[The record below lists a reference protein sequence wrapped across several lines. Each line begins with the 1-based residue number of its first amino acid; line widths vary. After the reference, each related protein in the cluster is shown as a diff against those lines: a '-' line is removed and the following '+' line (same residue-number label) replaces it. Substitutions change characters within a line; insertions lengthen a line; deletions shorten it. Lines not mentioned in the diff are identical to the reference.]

1 MKHFLSLASLLCT
14 VSLATLGA
22 QKTGE
27 IGDHVKGAK
36 GLESALK
43 NLHAPRVLSDPL
55 LPREA
60 IKRLTLQPGLAVDL
74 VLSEPTVRQ
83 PVFTTFDE
91 RGRLWVV
98 QYLQYPFP
106 AGLKVV
112 EYDQYIRA
120 KFDKVPPP
128 PPRHFRGAD
137 KITIHESTKGDGI
150 FDKTTVFVEGLNI
163 TTAVQPGRGGV
174 WVLNPPYLLFY
185 PDKNR
190 DDVPDADPQVHLSG
204 FGLEDTHSVANS
216 LIWGPDGWLY
226 GANGSTCTAKV
237 RVDITG
243 SPQTTDFM
251 GQVIWR
257 YHPERHVFEIFAEGG
272 GNTFGVE
279 FDDQGRLYSGT
290 NGDARG
296 VYYVQG
302 GYYRKAW
309 GKHGPL
315 TNPYALG
322 FYEFMP
328 HTGNRE
334 RFTHNFVDYGGDSL
348 PEGLRGKIIAVNPLH
363 KRVQVSRK
371 EAIGSG
377 YRTVEEPFLLTS
389 SDGWFRP
396 VDIRV
401 GPDGA
406 LYLSDFYEARISHV
420 DPRDNWD
427 RSNGRIYRIRAAD
440 YKPAGR
446 FDLAKL
452 SSAEL
457 VELLAHRNR
466 WQRQTALR
474 ILGDRKDRSVTPL
487 LRRNLD
493 QHTGQLAL
501 ESLWALNQVGGFD
514 EKAALRGL
522 AHADP
527 FVRTWAIRLLGD
539 DRAVTPALAA
549 RLATLAEREDNAQ
562 VRAQLASSAKRL
574 PAPAS
579 LTILRNLIKHREDV
593 NDPHIPLLIWWALEA
608 KTESDRESM
617 VRLFRDP
624 ALWKEPVAERHLLE
638 RLVQRYAMAGGQE
651 NLASCATLLRLP
663 PGPREAERLVNGLEK
678 AFAGRGIAN
687 VPADFKEAIRHALSV
702 AGHSPSA
709 LTLGVRLGLP
719 DAVDEA
725 IRLAGDPKARTE
737 DRLRAVR
744 VLAEAP
750 QPRCIPILIEQVR
763 TAPDVLRVEIL
774 ATLQRYDDPSIGQAV
789 LGLNPARLPETSGLR
804 VAAFNLLASRPGWAL
819 QLAQA
824 VDTGKIPPSAVP
836 TEVVRKTTLHK
847 DAQLA
852 KLVRKN
858 WGRLG
863 PATSQEKQ
871 KEMVRLLNLVRGGKG
886 DATRG
891 RTVYANTCAKCH
903 RLFGEGGAVGPDL
916 TGYERDNLLFWVE
929 NIVDPSAAIR
939 EEYTTTVVETTDGRV
954 LTGILAAQDKQS
966 VLLRDADGK
975 EIRVA
980 RQDLAEMRASPVSI
994 MPEGQ
999 LGTLSEQQI
1008 RDLFAYLTHKGPE
1021 QKQAK
1026 GGTL

>member
-1 MKHFLSLASLLCT
+1 MKRTITALALL
-14 VSLATLGA
+14 LPLGLTTA
-22 QKTGE
+22 GGEKPGE
-27 IGDHVKGAK
+27 IGDNQKGAK
-36 GLESALK
+36 GLEAALK

-55 LPREA
+55 PPNEA
-60 IKRLTLQPGLAVDL
+60 IKRLTVPPGFAVDL
-74 VLSEPTVRQ
+74 VLSEPKVRQ
-83 PVFTTFDE
+83 PVYTTFDE

-137 KITIHESTKGDGI
+137 KITIHESTKGDGV
-150 FDKTTVFVEGLNI
+150 FDKAKVFVEGLNI
-163 TTAVQPGRGGV
+163 TTAALPGRGGV

-190 DDVPDADPQVHLSG
+190 DDVPDGDPQVHLSG

-216 LIWGPDGWLY
+216 LMWGPDGWLY

-237 RVDITG
+237 RVDTTG
-243 SPQTTDFM
+243 SPKTTDFM

-257 YHPERHVFEIFAEGG
+257 YQPERHVFEIFAEGG

-348 PEGLRGKIIAVNPLH
+348 PDSLRGKIIAVNPLH
-363 KRVQVSRK
+363 KRLQVSHK

-377 YRTVEEPFLLTS
+377 YRTVEDPFLLTS

-406 LYLSDFYEARISHV
+406 LYVSDFYEARISHV

-427 RSNGRIYRIRAAD
+427 RSNGRIYRVRASE

-452 SSAEL
+452 SSEEL
-457 VELLAHRNR
+457 VGLLAHKNR

-474 ILGDRKDRSVTPL
+474 LLGDRKDRSVVPL

-493 QHTGQLAL
+493 RRTGQLAL
-501 ESLWALNQVGGFD
+501 ESLWALYQCGGFD
-514 EKAALRGL
+514 EKTALRVL
-522 AHADP
+522 DHTDP
-527 FVRTWAIRLLGD
+527 FVRMWSIRLLGD
-539 DRAVTPALAA
+539 DRRVTPALASY
-549 RLATLAEREDNAQ
+549 LAALAQKEGHPQ
-562 VRAQLASSAKRL
+562 VRGQLASSAKRL
-574 PAPAS
+574 PAAAS
-579 LTILRNLIKHREDV
+579 LPILWNLIKHREDAD
-593 NDPHIPLLIWWALEA
+593 DPHIPLLIWWALEA
-608 KTESDRESM
+608 KAESDRDAV
-617 VRLFRDP
+617 VRLFHDP
-624 ALWKEPVAERHLLE
+624 SLWKEPLAERHLLE
-638 RLVQRYAMAGGQE
+638 RLVQRYAMAGGAE
-651 NLASCATLLRLP
+651 NWHACAELLRLP
-663 PGPREAERLVNGLEK
+663 SGTDQARPLVDGLEK
-678 AFAGRGIAN
+678 AFAGRAA
-687 VPADFKEAIRHALSV
+687 PALPGDCKAAITHTLSV
-702 AGHSPSA
+702 AGDTPAA
-709 LTLGVRLGLP
+709 LTLGLRLGLAS
-719 DAVDEA
+719 AVDRA
-725 IRLAGDPKARTE
+725 LKLVANDKARMN
-737 DRLRAVR
+737 DRLRCVR
-744 VLAEAP
+744 VLGEAP
-750 QPRCIPILIEQVR
+750 QPACVSVLLGQLRS
-763 TAPDVLRVEIL
+763 APDAVRVEIL
-774 ATLQRYDDPSIGQAV
+774 TALQRYDDPAVPKAV
-789 LGLNPARLPETSGLR
+789 LGLNPATLPEPTGVR
-804 VAAFNLLASRPGWAL
+804 GAAFALLASRPGWAVEL
-819 QLAQA
+819 LRE
-824 VDTGKIPPSAVP
+824 VDAGKIRSSAVP
-836 TEVVRKTTLHK
+836 TDVVRKMNLHRNE
-847 DAQLA
+847 QVA
-852 KLVRKN
+852 KLVRKL

-863 PATSQEKQ
+863 PTTSQEKQ
-871 KEMVRLLNLVRGGKG
+871 KEMIRLVKVVRGGKG
-886 DATRG
+886 DGAKG
-891 RTVYANTCAKCH
+891 REVYTQTCAKCH
-903 RLFGEGGAVGPDL
+903 KLFGEGGVVGPDL
-916 TGYERDNLLFWVE
+916 TGYERESLLFWVE

-939 EEYTTTVVETTDGRV
+939 EEYTTTVVETRDGRV
-954 LTGILAAQDKQS
+954 LTGILAAQDGQS
-966 VLLRDADGK
+966 LLLRDPEGK
-975 EIRVA
+975 EIRLA
-980 RQDLAEMRASPVSI
+980 RQDVEQMRASPVSI
-994 MPEGQ
+994 MPEDQ
-999 LGTLSEQQI
+999 MRSLNEQQI
-1008 RDLFAYLTHKGPE
+1008 RDLFAYLMSRGPGD
-1021 QKQAK
+1021 Q
-1026 GGTL
+1026 

>member
-1 MKHFLSLASLLCT
+1 MKHFLSLVTLLCT
-14 VSLATLGA
+14 LGLAVPGA
-22 QKTGE
+22 QKPGE
-27 IGDHVKGAK
+27 IGDNVKGAK
-36 GLESALK
+36 GLEAALK

-55 LPREA
+55 PPREA
-60 IKRLTLQPGLAVDL
+60 IKHLKVPPGLAVDL

-128 PPRHFRGAD
+128 PPRHFHGAD
-137 KITIHESTKGDGI
+137 KITIHESTRGDGT
-150 FDKTTVFVEGLNI
+150 FDKSSVFVEGLNI
-163 TTAVQPGRGGV
+163 TTAVLPGRGGV

-190 DDVPDADPQVHLSG
+190 DDVPDSDPQVHLSG

-237 RVDITG
+237 RVDITS
-243 SPQTTDFM
+243 SPKTTDFM

-257 YHPERHVFEIFAEGG
+257 YHPERHAFEIFAEGG

-322 FYEFMP
+322 FYEFMT
-328 HTGNRE
+328 HSGNRE
-334 RFTHNFVDYGGDSL
+334 RFTHNFVEYGGDSL
-348 PEGLRGKIIAVNPLH
+348 PESLRGKIISVNPLH

-371 EAIGSG
+371 ETVGSG

-406 LYLSDFYEARISHV
+406 LYVSDFYEARISHV

-440 YKPAGR
+440 CKPAGR
-446 FDLAKL
+446 FDLAK
-452 SSAEL
+452 SSSEEL
-457 VELLAHRNR
+457 VGLLAHKNR

-474 ILGDRKDRSVTPL
+474 LLGDRKDPAVVPL
-487 LRRNLD
+487 LRRTLD
-493 QHTGQLAL
+493 RKTGQLAL
-501 ESLWALNQVGGFD
+501 ESLWALYLCGGFD
-514 EKAALRGL
+514 EKTALRGL
-522 AHADP
+522 DHDDP
-527 FVRTWAIRLLGD
+527 FVRLWAVRLLGD
-539 DRAVTPALAA
+539 DRKVTPAIAS
-549 RLATLAEREDNAQ
+549 RLATLAEKEGHPQ
-562 VRAQLASSAKRL
+562 VRGQLASSAKRL
-574 PAPAS
+574 PALAS
-579 LTILRNLIKHREDV
+579 LPILLNLIRHREDA

-608 KTESDRESM
+608 KTESDRDA
-617 VRLFRDP
+617 VVDLFRDP
-624 ALWKEPVAERHLLE
+624 TLWKEPVVERHLLE

-651 NLASCATLLRLP
+651 NLHACVTLLRLP
-663 PGPREAERLVNGLEK
+663 SGPEQARQLLNGLEK
-678 AFAGRGIAN
+678 AYAGRGIGN
-687 VPADFKEAIRHALSV
+687 VPEDFKGAIRHTLSV
-702 AGHSPSA
+702 AEHSLSA
-709 LTLGVRLGLP
+709 LTLGLRLGLP
-719 DAVDEA
+719 EAVDEA
-725 IRLAGDPKARTE
+725 VKLVGDATARTE
-737 DRLRAVR
+737 DRLRCIR
-744 VLAEAP
+744 VLGEAP
-750 QPRCIPILIEQVR
+750 QPRCVPVLLGQLR
-763 TAPDVLRVEIL
+763 SAPDTVRVEIL
-774 ATLQRYDDPSIGQAV
+774 AALQRYDDPAIGKAV
-789 LGLNPARLPETSGLR
+789 LALTPAGLPERTGVR
-804 VAAFNLLASRPGWAL
+804 GAAFHLLASRPGWAL
-819 QLAQA
+819 ELVRA
-824 VDTGKIPPSAVP
+824 VDGGTIRPSAVP
-836 TEVVRKTTLHK
+836 TDVVRKVNLHK
-847 DAQLA
+847 NEQLA
-852 KLVRKN
+852 KLVRKH
-858 WGRLG
+858 WGRLS
-863 PATSQEKQ
+863 PATSLEKQ
-871 KEMVRLLNLVRGGKG
+871 QEMLRLVKLVRGGKG
-886 DATRG
+886 DAGRG
-891 RTVYANTCAKCH
+891 RAVYEHTCAKCH
-903 RLFGEGGAVGPDL
+903 KLFGEGGGVGPDL

-929 NIVDPSAAIR
+929 NIVDPSATIR
-939 EEYTTTVVETTDGRV
+939 EEYTTTVVETKDGRV
-954 LTGILAAQDKQS
+954 LTGILTAQDKRT
-966 VLLRDADGK
+966 VLLRDPEGK
-975 EIRVA
+975 ETRLA
-980 RQDLAEMRASPVSI
+980 RDDIEAMRASPVSI

-999 LGTLSEQQI
+999 MGTLTELQI
-1008 RDLFAYLTHKGPE
+1008 RDLFAYVMGKGP
-1021 QKQAK
+1021 
-1026 GGTL
+1026 GSR